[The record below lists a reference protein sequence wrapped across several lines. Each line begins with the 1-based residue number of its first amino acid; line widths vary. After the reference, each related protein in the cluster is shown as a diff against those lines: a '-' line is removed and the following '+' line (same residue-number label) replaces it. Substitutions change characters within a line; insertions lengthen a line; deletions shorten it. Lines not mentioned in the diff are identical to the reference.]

1 MKNKIYNL
9 LLLFAIVIA
18 CNNKES
24 INMSNNLINE
34 TSPYLLQ
41 HAYNPVNWNPWNKT
55 YIDQAKSENKLIV
68 ISVGYSSCH
77 WCHVMERESFEDTLV
92 AKIMNEKYISIKVD
106 REERPD
112 VDNVYMSAVQLMTG
126 SGGWPLNVVTLPD
139 GRPIWG
145 GTYFTKDQWIGA
157 LNQIS
162 ELYEKDP
169 DRLITYADQ
178 LEEGIKSLDLIEL
191 NNSQAKFSMNS
202 LENLV
207 NIWSDK
213 FDIDYGGNVG
223 APKFMMPSNLH
234 FLLKYAYQTENE
246 KILEHVNN
254 SLIKIA
260 YGGVYDHIGGGFS
273 RYAVDEK
280 WHIPHFE
287 KMLYDNA
294 QLISLYSDAYKLT
307 KNKLY
312 KDVVY
317 QTIDF
322 ANKNF
327 KDSKGGYYSSLD
339 ADSKNDTKELEEGVF
354 YTWNKSDLKKL
365 LKNDFTLFS
374 DYYNINEYGLWE
386 NENYVLIR
394 KMSDEEVS
402 KKYNITIQ
410 RVNKIITNC
419 NLILFNHREKRS
431 KPRLDDKV
439 LASWNG
445 LMIKGLADSYKAF
458 NDKRFLKNA
467 VDNGNFIIDN
477 LLKNSGQIL
486 HSYKAGE
493 SKING
498 YLEDYASVI
507 SGFISLHEI
516 TLDKKWLDYSKKMT
530 EYVYDNFYNNSNQ
543 MFYFTSIKD
552 DKLINRTVDFR
563 DNVIPSSNSIMA
575 NNLFLLSHYY
585 DNENYFNT
593 ASTMLNN
600 VLTEIGSYPSSFSNW
615 LDLMLKMSD
624 SFYEVAITGKK
635 AISLTEEINTIFQP
649 NKLIIGSEKESNLPL
664 LKNRFIKD
672 ETYIYVCVKK
682 ACKLPVKTS
691 EKAIELIRL

>member
-9 LLLFAIVIA
+9 LLLFIILIS
-18 CNNKES
+18 CNDKES
-24 INMSNNLINE
+24 IHMSNNLINE

-41 HAYNPVNWNPWNKT
+41 HAYNPVHWNPWNKK

-92 AKIMNEKYISIKVD
+92 AKVMNEKYISIKVD

-112 VDNVYMSAVQLMTG
+112 IDNVYMSAVQLMTG

-145 GTYFTKDQWIGA
+145 GTYFTKDQWIAA

-162 ELYEKDP
+162 ELYNKDP
-169 DRLITYADQ
+169 DRLISYADQ
-178 LEEGIKSLDLIEL
+178 LEEGIKSLDIIEL
-191 NNSQAKFSMNS
+191 NNSTAKFSMQD

-207 NIWSDK
+207 NIWSEK
-213 FDIDYGGNVG
+213 FDKDFGGNIG

-234 FLLKYAYQTENE
+234 FLLKYAHQTKNR
-246 KILEHVNN
+246 KILNHVNN
-254 SLIKIA
+254 SLIKMA
-260 YGGVYDHIGGGFS
+260 YGGIYDHIGGGFS
-273 RYAVDEK
+273 RYAIDEK

-307 KNKLY
+307 KNNLFKN
-312 KDVVY
+312 VVY

-322 ANKNF
+322 IDNNF
-327 KDSKGGYYSSLD
+327 KDSKGGYFSSLD
-339 ADSKNDTKELEEGVF
+339 ADSENDNKQLEEGVF
-354 YTWNKSDLKKL
+354 YTWNKNNLMKL
-365 LKNDFTLFS
+365 LKNNFPLFS

-386 NENYVLIR
+386 NGNYVLIR
-394 KMSDEEVS
+394 KMNDIEVS
-402 KKYNITIQ
+402 KKYNITTEK
-410 RVNKIITNC
+410 VSEIIANC
-419 NLILFNHREKRS
+419 NVILFNEREKRS

-458 NDKRFLKNA
+458 NDKIFLKNA

-477 LLKNSGQIL
+477 LLNNSGQLL

-493 SKING
+493 SKINA
-498 YLEDYASVI
+498 YLEDYAAVI

-530 EYVYDNFYNNSNQ
+530 EYVYDNFHNNSNQ

-600 VLTEIGSYPSSFSNW
+600 VVTEIGSYPSSFSNW

-624 SFYEVAITGKK
+624 SFYEVAITGEK
-635 AISLTEEINTIFQP
+635 AISLANEINNVFQP

-664 LKNRFIKD
+664 LKNRFING
-672 ETYIYVCVKK
+672 ESYIYVCVKK
-682 ACKLPVKTS
+682 ACKLPVKNS
-691 EKAIELIRL
+691 DKAIELIRL

>member
-9 LLLFAIVIA
+9 LLLFIILIS
-18 CNNKES
+18 CNDKES
-24 INMSNNLINE
+24 IHMSNNLINE

-41 HAYNPVNWNPWNKT
+41 HAYNPVHWNPWNKK

-92 AKIMNEKYISIKVD
+92 AKVMNEKYISIKVD

-112 VDNVYMSAVQLMTG
+112 IDNVYMSAVQLMTG

-145 GTYFTKDQWIGA
+145 GTYFTKDQWIAA

-162 ELYEKDP
+162 ELYNKDP

-178 LEEGIKSLDLIEL
+178 LEEGIKSLDIIEL
-191 NNSQAKFSMNS
+191 NNSTAKFSMQD

-207 NIWSDK
+207 NIWSEK
-213 FDIDYGGNVG
+213 FDKDFGGNIG

-234 FLLKYAYQTENE
+234 FLLKYAHQTKNR
-246 KILEHVNN
+246 KILNHVNN
-254 SLIKIA
+254 SLIKMA

-273 RYAVDEK
+273 RYAIDEK

-307 KNKLY
+307 KNNLFKN
-312 KDVVY
+312 VVY

-322 ANKNF
+322 IDNNF
-327 KDSKGGYYSSLD
+327 KDSKGGYFSSLD
-339 ADSKNDTKELEEGVF
+339 ADSENDNKQLEEGVF
-354 YTWNKSDLKKL
+354 YTWNKNNLMKL
-365 LKNDFTLFS
+365 LKNNFPLFS

-386 NENYVLIR
+386 NGNYVLIR
-394 KMSDEEVS
+394 KMNDIEVS
-402 KKYNITIQ
+402 KKYNITTEK
-410 RVNKIITNC
+410 VSEIIANC
-419 NLILFNHREKRS
+419 NVILFNEREKRS

-458 NDKRFLKNA
+458 NDKIFLKNA

-477 LLKNSGQIL
+477 LLNNSGQLL

-493 SKING
+493 SKINA
-498 YLEDYASVI
+498 YLEDYAAVI

-530 EYVYDNFYNNSNQ
+530 EYVYDNFHNNSNQ

-600 VLTEIGSYPSSFSNW
+600 VVTEIGSYPSSFSNW

-624 SFYEVAITGKK
+624 SFYEVAITGEK
-635 AISLTEEINTIFQP
+635 AISLANEINNVFQP

-664 LKNRFIKD
+664 LKNRFING
-672 ETYIYVCVKK
+672 ESYIYVCVKK
-682 ACKLPVKTS
+682 ACKLPVKNS
-691 EKAIELIRL
+691 DKAIELIRL